1 MKKLGQAG
9 AGWRG
14 PLSLPAL
21 FLLCMLLGGV
31 GYFEV
36 APPERTCVSCHEI
49 QASHRR
55 WTNSVHRAVSCKA
68 CHGGSADSWHALK
81 ENAKRVFFHL
91 TEDDHSDMR
100 LSEEQTVRM
109 VRACQACHVREYA
122 HWLAGGHGAS
132 YAAIFADETHNRTE
146 QVNDDCLR
154 CHGMF
159 FEGRASDLLAPLDT
173 RGPWRFLDPRQADRP
188 AVPCLAC
195 HELHAPGKPFARELT
210 PAGVAQAATNAPCA
224 QRDTVAFYVRQEHEH
239 FAIDKLG
246 VPRIVDP
253 SGMPVRVSHDP
264 RQRLCTQCHAPN
276 AFGVAG
282 TGDDRT
288 PTGVHEGL
296 SCAACHRPH
305 SNDAHG
311 SCALCHP
318 ARSSCGLAVTDMDT
332 TYRSKTSRH
341 NIHRVKCLDCH
352 PDGVPK
358 RPGKPTISQTK
369 QAPSGRGTFSK
380 LWPQSRESM
389 TRAPLS

>member
-1 MKKLGQAG
+1 MSKRVKRGG
-9 AGWRG
+9 GWRG
-14 PLSLPAL
+14 PLLLAAL

-36 APPERTCVSCHEI
+36 TPPEKTCVSCHEI
-49 QASHRR
+49 QASHMR
-55 WTNSVHRAVSCKA
+55 WTNSAHRAVSCKA

-91 TEDDHSDMR
+91 TESDHSGMR
-100 LSEEQTVRM
+100 LSEEQAVRM
-109 VRACQACHVREYA
+109 VRSCQACHPREHA

-132 YAAIFADETHNRTE
+132 YATVFTDEKHNRAE

-173 RGPWRFLDPRQADRP
+173 RGPWRLLDPRMAGRP

-195 HELHAPGKPFARELT
+195 HELHAPGRPFAREQT
-210 PAGVAQAATNAPCA
+210 PAAGVAEVTNRVPCVR
-224 QRDTVAFYVRQEHEH
+224 RDTVAFYVRQEREH
-239 FAIDKLG
+239 FALDSLG
-246 VPRIVDP
+246 VPRIVDA
-253 SGMPVRVSHDP
+253 SGRPVKVSHDP

-305 SNDAHG
+305 SNDARG
-311 SCALCHP
+311 SCAFCHP
-318 ARSSCGLAVTDMDT
+318 ARSSCGLDVTAMDT
-332 TYRSKTSRH
+332 TYRSKASRH
-341 NIHRVKCLDCH
+341 NIHTVKCLDCH
-352 PDGVPK
+352 PAGVPK
-358 RPGKPTISQTK
+358 
-369 QAPSGRGTFSK
+369 PSARLPVSGGG
-380 LWPQSRESM
+380 
-389 TRAPLS
+389 